1 MGKRIALTNGRR
13 LVDDVIRMAN
23 KTPLASIAGDWELK
37 EVAQLR
43 RMAKPKISWNVMV
56 MKALAAVGE
65 YHPVLKQGY
74 VSFPWGHLYEHH
86 QSVAMM
92 NM

>member
-23 KTPLASIAGDWELK
+23 KTPLASISGEWDLR

-43 RMAKPKISWNVMV
+43 RMAETGLRFVS
-56 MKALAAVGE
+56 VGAF
-65 YHPVLKQGY
+65 V
-74 VSFPWGHLYEHH
+74 
-86 QSVAMM
+86 
-92 NM
+92 